1 MTDLSW
7 HGFCVERNQTH
18 EIRHKWTAGEG
29 RVNSLLA
36 KGDTLW
42 VGLSSGSV
50 AVFDANVWAHSLFL
64 VRVHPRLIDGLID

>member
-7 HGFCVERNQTH
+7 HGCVERNQTH

-50 AVFDANVWAHSLFL
+50 AVFDANVWAHSLSLSLSFVVVFIL
-64 VRVHPRLIDGLID
+64 D